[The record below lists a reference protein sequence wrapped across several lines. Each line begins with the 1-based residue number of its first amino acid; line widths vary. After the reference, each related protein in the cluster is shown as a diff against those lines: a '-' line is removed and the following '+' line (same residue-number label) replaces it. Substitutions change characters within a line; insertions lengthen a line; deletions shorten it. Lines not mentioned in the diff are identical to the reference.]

1 MDHKSTFILV
11 QKLKKKVSKVSISL
25 DSFSNSFKS
34 VKEFS
39 IAPYHE
45 YADLAKVIFEMETAH
60 ILLNLAGAVWHIRR
74 VKIRVLDQIILRTCF
89 LCA

>member
-11 QKLKKKVSKVSISL
+11 QKLKKNVSISL
-25 DSFSNSFKS
+25 DSFSNNFKS

-39 IAPYHE
+39 TAPYHE
-45 YADLAKVIFEMETAH
+45 YADLAKVIFEMETAQ

-74 VKIRVLDQIILRTCF
+74 VKIRVLDHIILRTCF